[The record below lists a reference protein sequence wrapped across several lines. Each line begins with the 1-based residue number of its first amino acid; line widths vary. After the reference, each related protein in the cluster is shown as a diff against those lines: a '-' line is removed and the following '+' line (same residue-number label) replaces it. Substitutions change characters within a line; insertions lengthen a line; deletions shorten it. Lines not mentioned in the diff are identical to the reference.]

1 MIHHGDCLD
10 VMRGFD
16 PGLIDSIITDPPYGL
31 SFMGKGWDHGV
42 PGVPY
47 WAEMLRVAKPG
58 AMLLAFGGTR
68 TFHRLTCAI
77 EDAGWEI
84 RDCLMWLYGS
94 GFPKSMDISK
104 AIDKAAGAER
114 EVVGKS
120 NRHVSGKPEQRTEG
134 LCGSST
140 FQETVGMGMYVTAPA
155 TDPAKLWD
163 GWGTALKPA
172 WEPIIL
178 AMKPLDGTFSAN
190 AQTHGVAGLNIDGCR
205 IPTTD
210 KLGGGH
216 STSGQQMGEGWSRPW
231 MSDPQAVAANA
242 ARSQASV
249 AKSEE
254 LGRWPANVILDEEA
268 GAALDTQTGVLK
280 SGSNCIRRK
289 EGYFGAGDSKH
300 GGLGQAGDVQKT
312 YGDSG
317 GASRFFYCAKAG
329 KKEKG
334 EDNTHPTVK
343 PLAVMEYLC
352 TLTKTPT
359 GGIVLDPF
367 AGSGTTLLAARNTG
381 RPFIGIEKEADYITI
396 INKRLANENTNLSVL

>member
-1 MIHHGDCLD
+1 
-10 VMRGFD
+10 MRGFD

-84 RDCLMWLYGS
+84 RDCLIWLYGS

-104 AIDKAAGAER
+104 ALDKAAGAER

-155 TDPAKLWD
+155 TDAAKLWD

-178 AMKPLDGTFSAN
+178 AMKPIDGTFAN
-190 AQTHGVAGLNIDGCR
+190 NALSHGVAGLNIDGCR
-205 IPTTD
+205 VGDNPGYKYNADKNGTTFHGEQGNRI
-210 KLGGGH
+210 KQTAEKKGRETIE
-216 STSGQQMGEGWSRPW
+216 ST
-231 MSDPQAVAANA
+231 
-242 ARSQASV
+242 
-249 AKSEE
+249 K
-254 LGRWPANVILDEEA
+254 GRWPANVILDEEA
-268 GAALDTQTGVLK
+268 GAALDAQTGVLK

-352 TLTKTPT
+352 TLTKTPP

-396 INKRLANENTNLSVL
+396 INKRLT